1 MTGMLTLLIL
11 AGYVALLLWG
21 VHMVSTGVMRAFG
34 SDLRRV
40 LGRSLRYRLNA
51 FLIGLSVTTALQS
64 STATGLMATSF
75 VASGVIGLAPALAV
89 MLGANVGTTLIVQV
103 LSFDISLVAPILI
116 LVGVVAFT
124 RGGRSRTRDLG
135 RVWIGLGLILLALH
149 LLVVAIEPAVQV
161 PAVRAMF
168 GLVASAPVFG
178 VLIAACLAW
187 FAHSSVAV
195 VLLVMSLG
203 GAEAIEPAAAVALVL
218 GANLGSAI
226 NPVLEGAG
234 SGSPANRRL
243 PVGNLLTRIVGVAV
257 ALPLVT
263 PIVNLLFRLDPDPA
277 RLAANLHTAF
287 NLVLAIPF
295 FIALPATAR
304 LLEWLLP
311 ERPAD
316 FQDPGAPLHLDDGA
330 LSDPHLALANA
341 ARETLRM
348 ADIVEAMLR
357 GVIAVFQAD
366 DRKHLA
372 EISRMDDSVDGLNR
386 AIKLYLIQIDR
397 DGFDEQASRRY
408 SDVLAFAINLEHIG
422 DIVDKNLMELAA
434 KRARFRLA
442 FSAEGTEEIRAMCE
456 RLLANLKLAI
466 AVFMTGDAHSA
477 ARLIAEKE
485 VFRGLER
492 HATETHF
499 ARLRERRLESIE
511 TSSLHLDI
519 LRDTRRINSHIAAVG
534 YLALDATNAARP
546 KPLQERSSGWAEPAL
561 DSGG

>member
-1 MTGMLTLLIL
+1 
-11 AGYVALLLWG
+11 
-21 VHMVSTGVMRAFG
+21 
-34 SDLRRV
+34 
-40 LGRSLRYRLNA
+40 
-51 FLIGLSVTTALQS
+51 
-64 STATGLMATSF
+64 
-75 VASGVIGLAPALAV
+75 

-149 LLVVAIEPAVQV
+149 LLVVAIEPAIRV
-161 PAVRAMF
+161 PAVRAVF

-187 FAHSSVAV
+187 VAHSSVAV
-195 VLLVMSLG
+195 VLLVMSLA

-243 PVGNLLTRIVGVAV
+243 PVGNLLTRMVGVAV
-257 ALPLVT
+257 ALPLVI
-263 PIVNLLFRLDPDPA
+263 PIVDLLFRLDPDPA
-277 RLAANLHTAF
+277 RQAANLHTAF

-311 ERPAD
+311 DRPAD

-330 LSDPHLALANA
+330 LSAPHLALANA

-357 GVIAVFQAD
+357 GVIDVFQAD
-366 DRKHLA
+366 DRKHVA
-372 EISRMDDSVDGLNR
+372 EISRMDDGVDGLHR

-397 DGFDEQASRRY
+397 DGFDEEASRRY

-434 KRARFRLA
+434 KRVRFRLA

-477 ARLIAEKE
+477 AKLIAEKE

-546 KPLQERSSGWAEPAL
+546 KRLQELSSGWAEPAL